1 MFETRISRALLY
13 LGVAIGLLTVG
24 VWALDV
30 HVNPPDWMIRIAMIK
45 LAVLASAG
53 LLAAGALVGRH
64 AKARR
69 SLPPDS
75 PLAQVGQGAAEPL
88 QQKDGAGAPLPH
100 ERRRPDTAP

>member
-1 MFETRISRALLY
+1 MFESRISRALLA
-13 LGVAIGLLTVG
+13 LGVAVGLMTVG

-30 HVNPPDWMIRIAMIK
+30 QINPPDWMIRIAMMK

-64 AKARR
+64 ARARR
-69 SLPPDS
+69 SLSPDS
-75 PLAQVGQGAAEPL
+75 ALAQVGEGAAQPL

-100 ERRRPDTAP
+100 ESRGPDTAT

>member
-1 MFETRISRALLY
+1 MFESRISRALLA
-13 LGVAIGLLTVG
+13 LGVAVGLMTVG

-30 HVNPPDWMIRIAMIK
+30 HVNPPHWMIRIAMIK

-64 AKARR
+64 AKVRR

-75 PLAQVGQGAAEPL
+75 PLVQVGEGAAEPL
-88 QQKDGAGAPLPH
+88 QQKHDAGAPLPH
-100 ERRRPDTAP
+100 ESRRPDTAT